1 MDSLSIEF
9 VILEFHEFYCQ
20 VASEF
25 VEHDYFSPSVFKLV
39 RFLEVGDEEGQADDG
54 LNQCVLLEVS
64 HFVVQFLH
72 YFHDDFLQVFN
83 FGL

>member
-25 VEHDYFSPSVFKLV
+25 VEHDYFFLSVFKLV
-39 RFLEVGDEEGQADDG
+39 RDLEVADEEGQADDR
-54 LNQCVLLEVS
+54 LNQCVLLEVA

-72 YFHDDFLQVFN
+72 YFHNYFLQVFH

>member
-1 MDSLSIEF
+1 MSIES

-25 VEHDYFSPSVFKLV
+25 VEHDYFFSSVFKLV
-39 RFLEVGDEEGQADDG
+39 RFLEVGDEEGQGDDG
-54 LNQCVLLEVS
+54 LNQCVLLEVP

-72 YFHDDFLQVFN
+72 YFHNYFLQVFH
-83 FGL
+83 FRL